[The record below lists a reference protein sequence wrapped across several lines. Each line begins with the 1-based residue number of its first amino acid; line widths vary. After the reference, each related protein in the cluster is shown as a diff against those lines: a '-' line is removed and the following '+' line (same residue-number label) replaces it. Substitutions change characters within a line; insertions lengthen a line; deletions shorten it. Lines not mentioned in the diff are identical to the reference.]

1 MNSERRFIVVVMVK
15 TEVSDWYFK
24 YWLVYV
30 HSVKPM
36 HVIKYKSAFYAFWNV
51 LTSSFWNYD
60 NTVMLREAIF

>member
-1 MNSERRFIVVVMVK
+1 MNSERRFVVVVMVK

-36 HVIKYKSAFYAFWNV
+36 HVIKYKSAFYAIWNV
-51 LTSSFWNYD
+51 LT
-60 NTVMLREAIF
+60 